1 MSRGWGAPD
10 TEPTR
15 LILLRHGQTRLSV
28 ERRFAGRGDIPL
40 TEAGHAQAEAA
51 ARRLAAT
58 GVDVVVSSPLLR
70 TRQTAGYVADI
81 LGLPVEEDA
90 GFIETDFGAWE
101 GLTFAEARE
110 RDPAGVDHWLADP
123 ETGPPGGESFAQVAE
138 RVAKA
143 REDVLARHTGRR
155 VLVVAHVTP
164 IKILVQQAMS
174 APITAL
180 YRMHLDTA
188 CLTEVD
194 CYADGPQVVRSLNDT
209 AHLERLV
216 D

>member
-1 MSRGWGAPD
+1 MSRAWGAPD

-15 LILLRHGQTRLSV
+15 LLLLRHGRTPLSV
-28 ERRFAGRGDIPL
+28 ERRFAGRGDILL

-51 ARRLAAT
+51 ARRVARM
-58 GVDVVVSSPLLR
+58 GVDVIVSSPLSR
-70 TRQTAGYVADI
+70 TRQTAGYAADL
-81 LGLPVEEDA
+81 LGLPVEVDE
-90 GFIETDFGAWE
+90 GFVETDFGIWE

-110 RDPAGVDHWLADP
+110 RDAEHVDRWLSDP
-123 ETGPPGGESFAQVAE
+123 ETGPPEGESFAQVARRVE
-138 RVAKA
+138 RA
-143 REDVLARHTGRR
+143 RDALLERHRGRR
-155 VLVVAHVTP
+155 VLLVSHVTP
-164 IKILVQQAMS
+164 IKVTVQQALL
-174 APITAL
+174 APIEAL

-209 AHLERLV
+209 AHLLGL